1 MATIRQRGEKYQAQI
16 CCAGHRL
23 SKTFSTLR
31 EAKRWAVTK
40 EAELSEGYSPGS
52 RSPVADFFDDYGKFY
67 ESRVKK
73 PRHALFVFGYLR
85 RDPLSEL
92 PIFSVTPKDIEAW
105 IERRRTIP
113 SEATGKIVTEST
125 IRRQLDM
132 LSGFFRWAVGK
143 ELIKENPCHSVRR
156 PDNSGLRERIASPQE
171 IEQLKIAAGWE
182 EGTVPRTVTA
192 RVCAAFVFACCTGM
206 RSGEI
211 VRIEKEWI
219 RGNTLWIPLE
229 ATKTERFRK
238 IALSKRALAILDDV
252 MAMGFSPAIWGV
264 EDAQRDALFRKIRDR
279 AGLGEVRDSEGRL
292 IEAALHFHDSRA
304 TFCTWAASP
313 GPDGAPRLDVM
324 SLARQTG
331 HANVKMLMRYYRPD
345 VSTFSNR
352 LDE

>member
-1 MATIRQRGEKYQAQI
+1 MATFRHRGDKVQAQVF
-16 CCAGHRL
+16 CAGHRL

-31 EAKRWAVTK
+31 EAKRWATSK
-40 EAELSEGYSPGS
+40 EIELHEGFSPGS
-52 RSPVADFFDDYGKFY
+52 RKKLGEFFDDFCKVY
-67 ESRVKK
+67 ETRVKK
-73 PRHALFVFGYLR
+73 PRHALYVFGYIK
-85 RDPLSEL
+85 RDPLSEI
-92 PIFSVTPKDIEAW
+92 PIFSVKQKDIEAW
-105 IERRRTIP
+105 MERRRTTP
-113 SEATGKIVTEST
+113 SESTGKIVTEST
-125 IRRQLDM
+125 IRRQLEM
-132 LSGFFRWAVGK
+132 LSGFFRWAVEKG
-143 ELIKENPCHSVRR
+143 LIKENPCASVRR
-156 PDNSGLRERIASPQE
+156 PQGSGLRERVASSDE
-171 IEQLKIAAGWE
+171 IEQLKIAANWE
-182 EGTVPRTVTA
+182 EGTIPRTITA

-211 VRIEKEWI
+211 VRIERQWI

-238 IALSKRALAILDDV
+238 IALSKRALGILDDV
-252 MAMGFSPAIWGV
+252 MAVEFEPAIWGV
-264 EDAQRDALFRKIRDR
+264 TDAQRDALFRKIRDK

-313 GPDGAPRLDVM
+313 GPDGSPRLDVM

-345 VSTFSNR
+345 VSTFSDR

>member
-132 LSGFFRWAVGK
+132 LSGFFRWAVDQ

-156 PDNSGLRERIASPQE
+156 PDNSGFRERIASPQE

>member
-31 EAKRWAVTK
+31 DAKRWAATK
-40 EAELSEGYSPGS
+40 EAELLEGYSPGS
-52 RSPVADFFDDYGKFY
+52 RSPVADFFDAYCKFY

-73 PRHALFVFGYLR
+73 PRHALYVFGYLR
-85 RDPLSEL
+85 RDPISEL
-92 PIFSVTPKDIEAW
+92 PIFSVTSKDVEAW

-132 LSGFFRWAVGK
+132 LSGFFRWAVDQ

-252 MAMGFSPAIWGV
+252 KAMGFSPAIWGV

-331 HANVKMLMRYYRPD
+331 HAKVRMLMRYYRPD
-345 VSTFSNR
+345 VSTFSDR

>member
-31 EAKRWAVTK
+31 DAKRWAATK
-40 EAELSEGYSPGS
+40 EAELLEGYSPGS
-52 RSPVADFFDDYGKFY
+52 RSPVADFFDAYCKFY

-73 PRHALFVFGYLR
+73 PRHALYVFGYLR
-85 RDPLSEL
+85 RDPISEL
-92 PIFSVTPKDIEAW
+92 PIFSVTSKDVEAW

-132 LSGFFRWAVGK
+132 LSGFFRWAVDQ

-252 MAMGFSPAIWGV
+252 KAMGFSPAIWGV

-331 HANVKMLMRYYRPD
+331 HANVRMLMRYYRPD
-345 VSTFSNR
+345 VSTFSDR

>member
-52 RSPVADFFDDYGKFY
+52 RSPVADFFDDYCKFY

-132 LSGFFRWAVGK
+132 LSGFFRWAVDK

-156 PDNSGLRERIASPQE
+156 PDNSGLRERVASPQE

-211 VRIEKEWI
+211 VRIEKGWI

-331 HANVKMLMRYYRPD
+331 HANVKMLMRYYRPSVGSFAD
-345 VSTFSNR
+345 R
-352 LDE
+352 LDM

>member
-31 EAKRWAVTK
+31 DAKRWAATK
-40 EAELSEGYSPGS
+40 EAELIEGYSPGS
-52 RSPVADFFDDYGKFY
+52 RSPVADFFDAYCKFY

-73 PRHALFVFGYLR
+73 PRHALYVFGYLR

-92 PIFSVTPKDIEAW
+92 PIFSVTSKDVEAW

-132 LSGFFRWAVGK
+132 LSGFFRWAVDQ

-156 PDNSGLRERIASPQE
+156 PDNSGLRERIASLQE

-238 IALSKRALAILDDV
+238 IALSKRALGILDDV

-331 HANVKMLMRYYRPD
+331 HANVRMLMRYYRPD

>member
-132 LSGFFRWAVGK
+132 LSGFFRWAVDK

>member
-1 MATIRQRGEKYQAQI
+1 
-16 CCAGHRL
+16 
-23 SKTFSTLR
+23 
-31 EAKRWAVTK
+31 
-40 EAELSEGYSPGS
+40 
-52 RSPVADFFDDYGKFY
+52 
-67 ESRVKK
+67 
-73 PRHALFVFGYLR
+73 
-85 RDPLSEL
+85 
-92 PIFSVTPKDIEAW
+92 
-105 IERRRTIP
+105 
-113 SEATGKIVTEST
+113 
-125 IRRQLDM
+125 M
-132 LSGFFRWAVGK
+132 LSGFFRWAVDK

-171 IEQLKIAAGWE
+171 IEHLKIAAGWE

-264 EDAQRDALFRKIRDR
+264 EDAQRDVLFRKIRDR

-292 IEAALHFHDSRA
+292 IEATLHFHDSRA

-324 SLARQTG
+324 SLVRQ
-331 HANVKMLMRYYRPD
+331 AMLMSRC
-345 VSTFSNR
+345 
-352 LDE
+352 